1 MYEWNFSF
9 AHHTIYGKWL
19 YQRCRALLSIRGGY
33 FALLPQFFPVFDIG
47 GMNLDHD
54 FFQLSKVSEDQK
66 KGLHQNRKSFFP
78 EFKCCRPT
86 SSDSDEDQSQIIG
99 GDADVDHSQII
110 GGMQSN
116 YWKDISSPGFGTPGL
131 YSLQPILILSMWTSS
146 RKAGNNNFYS
156 SIHST
161 ID

>member
-1 MYEWNFSF
+1 MALPEVPE
-9 AHHTIYGKWL
+9 L
-19 YQRCRALLSIRGGY
+19 LLSIRGGY

-47 GMNLDHD
+47 GDEPRPR
-54 FFQLSKVSEDQK
+54 FFSVKQSKWRPKKRSSPKSEEF
-66 KGLHQNRKSFFP
+66 FFP
-78 EFKCCRPT
+78 N
-86 SSDSDEDQSQIIG
+86 SSVADRLQVIQMKTRVKIIG

-116 YWKDISSPGFGTPGL
+116 YWKAISSPGFGTPGL

-156 SIHST
+156 SIHSI